1 MSHNK
6 MYNATEVLQMVY
18 LPDGVISDDVISDDE
33 SSG

>member
-18 LPDGVISDDVISDDE
+18 LPDGVISDDE